1 MAISKMV
8 KIDGEKLCEQITQR
22 GLTQHKMCAELGVN
36 SSYFS
41 NARSRGQLA
50 ALMTVT
56 LESRFGIPKDTYV
69 IEEKEEVKKEPV
81 TVESPKE
88 INMTI
93 SSEVE
98 KQLYKIIYSA
108 VYEAVKKAW
117 AE

>member
-1 MAISKMV
+1 MASSKMV
-8 KIDGEKLCEQITQR
+8 KINGEKLYEQISQR
-22 GLTQHKMCAELGVN
+22 GLAKDKMCAELGVN

-41 NARSRGQLA
+41 VARSRGQLA

-88 INMTI
+88 INMNI